1 MTPTRRDLLAWS
13 GGLVGGMLFTPVPWK
28 VLDDVSIWSQN
39 WPWIP
44 QPARGPVEEK
54 LSSCTLCPNACGLR
68 VRMAAGSPVG
78 LAGMAGHPV
87 SRGAL
92 CPLGFGAH
100 QLNWHPSRLQSALH
114 RGRKAG
120 WEEAAAAFRKAL
132 AEGPIAVIDGR
143 TGRAASTVLE
153 RFAAAHG
160 GSYAAART
168 AEEKALGPY
177 QRWSGVPASALGYDL
192 ENARTIVSFGAPLL
206 DGWATPGRFTRLWS
220 ERAAGAADPALRLIQ
235 VEPVQSRTAAF
246 AWRWVALRMGSESA
260 LASALARVLMEE
272 RLVAARGPMPPES
285 LSDATAKT
293 GLAPETIQNLAR
305 ALVERGPVVA
315 ISAGDN
321 PSVAA
326 LNVILGAVG
335 ARGGIV
341 RRSGATKSPVPV
353 EALTGRMRAVLIDS
367 TVPWEVTPNLDAEV
381 FRFAAWHGGTTTA
394 DWLLPAPGFLEALT
408 DVPTPPGSA
417 IETYAVAAPLISA
430 AEGSKDAARFLAE
443 IDPGAGSVEDAIKA
457 RCEAIY
463 RGGKGMLIKPEPEPL
478 KSIGS
483 AKKLYEEFGNGAVWS
498 NEPAIPGGL
507 RCGLKEWPYPSG
519 MESPAGWTADW
530 AAPVLPPLA
539 AKLYRE
545 SDLRAAPARS
555 DV

>member
-1 MTPTRRDLLAWS
+1 
-13 GGLVGGMLFTPVPWK
+13 MLFTPVPWK

-54 LSSCTLCPNACGLR
+54 LSSCTLCPNACGMR

-78 LAGMAGHPV
+78 LSGMAGHPV

-100 QLNWHPSRLQSALH
+100 QLNWHPSRLRNPLH
-114 RGRKAG
+114 RGRKTS
-120 WEEAAAAFRKAL
+120 WEEATAAFRKAL
-132 AEGPIAVIDGR
+132 GEGPIAIIDGR

-160 GSYAAART
+160 ATYAAART

-177 QRWSGVPASALGYDL
+177 QRWTGVPTSSLGYDL

-220 ERAAGAADPALRLIQ
+220 ERAAGSSNPALRLIQ

-246 AWRWVALRMGSESA
+246 AWRWVNVRMGSESA

-272 RLVAARGPMPPES
+272 RLVTARGPMPSES
-285 LSDATAKT
+285 VNELAGKT
-293 GLAPETIQNLAR
+293 GLAAETIQSLAR

-326 LNVILGAVG
+326 LNVVLGAVG
-335 ARGGIV
+335 ARGGIL
-341 RRSGATKSPVPV
+341 RRGGGTKSPVPV
-353 EALTGRMRAVLIDS
+353 EALSGRMRAVLIDS
-367 TVPWEVTPNLDAEV
+367 TVPWEVRPNVDAEV

-408 DVPTPPGSA
+408 DVPTPPASA
-417 IETYAVAAPLISA
+417 IETYAVATPLMA

-443 IDPGAGSVEDAIKA
+443 IDPAAGSLEDAIKA

-463 RGGKGMLIKPEPEPL
+463 HAGKGGLIGPEPQPVKGL
-478 KSIGS
+478 AS
-483 AKKLYEEFGNGAVWS
+483 ADKLYEALGNGAVWTG
-498 NEPAIPGGL
+498 EAGTPGGL
-507 RCGLKEWPYPSG
+507 RCDLKEWPGPSA
-519 MESPAGWTADW
+519 MESPAGWTDGW
-530 AAPVLPPLA
+530 TAPVLPPLA

-545 SDLRAAPARS
+545 SDLRQAPARS